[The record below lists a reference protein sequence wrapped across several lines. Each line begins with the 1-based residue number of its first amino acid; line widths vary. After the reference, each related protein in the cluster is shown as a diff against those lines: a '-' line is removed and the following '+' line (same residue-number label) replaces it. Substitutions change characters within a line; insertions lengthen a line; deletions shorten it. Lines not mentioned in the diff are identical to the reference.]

1 MEFEDFAELHQD
13 LHQRR
18 LEKANVVNPEGRL
31 GDLEVSD
38 QVDQEDHRCL
48 EENGVVEEVIQLEVH
63 LTILMLLML
72 LGCLED
78 LEIPHFGHTVL

>member
-1 MEFEDFAELHQD
+1 MHQD
-13 LHQRR
+13 HHQLR
-18 LEKANVVNPEGRL
+18 LEKANVVNPEAHL